1 MSQTALCA
9 AIKGRNVVS
18 FHYGGDDTPGYRK
31 VEPHMVAYN
40 RKGALALSAWY
51 LAGASE
57 KNTGYGW
64 REYLLSEIASLIIL
78 DERFEGPR
86 PGYNPDGGKTFQNV
100 QCAL

>member
-1 MSQTALCA
+1 MSQTTLCE
-9 AIKGRNVVS
+9 AIKKRNVVT
-18 FHYGGDDTPGYRK
+18 FYYGGDDTPGYRK

-51 LAGASE
+51 LGGASE

-64 REYLLSEIASLIIL
+64 REYLLSEIAALTVL
-78 DERFEGPR
+78 DEQFAGPR
-86 PGYNPDGGKTFQNV
+86 PGYNPVSGKTFQNI